1 MVVAPIRKFIFIGLL
16 YRLHVNQKTGSTG
29 DNDNKYPVCV
39 CECDC
44 RDKRGYMTLAHKRVI
59 RLVFVD
65 DILMHKI
72 TKCCKHFAS
81 CKL

>member
-1 MVVAPIRKFIFIGLL
+1 M
-16 YRLHVNQKTGSTG
+16 NQKTGSTG

-39 CECDC
+39 CESDC
-44 RDKRGYMTLAHKRVI
+44 RDKRGYMTLAPKRVI

-81 CKL
+81 CKLSDTSCRPENTVLIETRQ